1 MDRATSDNLRIE
13 FLQALREVLPAEPG
27 TVVMHSSLAMIAPG
41 VPLTKWDIHYA
52 VGVLASEGWTIALPA
67 FTFSFCRGEPFQVGG
82 SPSETGAVADW
93 LLEAF
98 PQARRTLHPIYS
110 FCVHGPRAAAIAA
123 CKSSTTFGDD
133 SPFELFERENATIV
147 MAGCGWEYCTLFH
160 RYEEKAEVPY
170 RVFKDFAGDLVAA
183 DGSVET
189 VIAPMFVRD
198 LDVGGLNDFDPAVQ
212 VLQTTGAIRE
222 VALWRGQISAAS
234 AQSIADVFTKS
245 LSEDPLSFI
254 SNRAEVRKRLNDRRE
269 AELAPDY
276 RVALLGSSNLDVA
289 REEFANRLK
298 SLLAQ
303 RRCTICTVPYGQ
315 MFTDVM
321 NPGSDLNTE
330 SPDLAIFCDRLEDL
344 FGVASIAKVA
354 FDLAQDRVEAYIRC
368 IRQLASSSGSWV
380 VVHRFFVSERLSSED
395 QARIGV
401 EIARLNELL
410 IEGLKDLD
418 KIVWIDPAVEATAS
432 APVFDSRLWYV
443 GRIPFSQSYMSRLA
457 DRWSGIVLS
466 VLEKSIRL
474 VVVDL
479 DNTMWGGVLG
489 EDGLDGIKIGGDYP
503 GNAFQDFQ
511 AAIKALS
518 ERGIALAVS
527 SKNDEDLALRVL
539 EEHQEM
545 VLRPSDFV
553 THRINWQPKWQ
564 NIKSIAKELSLGL
577 GSVLFID
584 DNPVEREN
592 VARNLPDVKILDLP
606 ADPTLYLQNLNDC
619 VWLESVRTGQE
630 DLKRVA
636 SYKARKK
643 ITEQLE
649 ASENIDDFLRTL
661 DMTLHVNQLD
671 ESNIAR
677 ASQLCQKTNQFN
689 TTTRRYTS
697 QDLTS
702 LVEDGGDVAVIGLED
717 KYSPKENIGLIIL
730 KPQSEMNQGDVDLF
744 LLSCRVLGRTV
755 EKAVL
760 NWAVNRARDRGWDRL
775 CGQIIETPRNTP
787 ARKVFDEASFE
798 FDKDSGQWFRKSGT
812 GEIPPWFKL
821 QISFS

>member
-1 MDRATSDNLRIE
+1 MDRATSANLRLE
-13 FLQALREVLPAEPG
+13 FLQSLRAVLPEEPG
-27 TVVMHSSLAMIAPG
+27 IAVMHSSLAMIAPG
-41 VPLTKWDIHYA
+41 IPLTKWDIHYA

-67 FTFSFCRGEPFQVGG
+67 FTFSFCRGEPFRIGG
-82 SPSETGAVADW
+82 SPSETGAIADW

-98 PQARRTLHPIYS
+98 PEARRTAHPIYS
-110 FCVHGPRAAAIAA
+110 FCVHGPQAEEIAA
-123 CKSSTTFGDD
+123 CRSSTTFGDD
-133 SPFELFERENATIV
+133 SPFELFERRDAAIV
-147 MAGCGWEYCTLFH
+147 MVGCGWEYCTLFH

-170 RVFKDFAGDLVAA
+170 RLLKDFTGDLVAA

-189 VIAPMFVRD
+189 VTAPMFVRD
-198 LDVGGLNDFDPAVQ
+198 LEIGGLNDFNPAVEA
-212 VLQTTGAIRE
+212 LEEAGAIRQ
-222 VALWRGQISAAS
+222 VALWRGQVAAAS
-234 AQSIADVFTKS
+234 ARSIADVCTKL
-245 LSEDPLSFI
+245 LSEDPLSFV
-254 SNRAEVRKRLNDRRE
+254 SNKAEVRKRLNDRRE
-269 AELAPDY
+269 AELATAY
-276 RVALLGSSNLDVA
+276 RIALLGSSNLEVA
-289 REEFANRLK
+289 REEFAGRLK
-298 SLLAQ
+298 GLLTQ
-303 RRCTICTVPYGQ
+303 RRTDIVTVPYGQ

-321 NPGSDLNTE
+321 NPASELNSD

-344 FGVASIAKVA
+344 FGVASISKVA
-354 FDLAQDRVEAYIRC
+354 FDLAPDRVEAYMRC
-368 IRQLASSSGSWV
+368 IRQLASTSGAWV
-380 VVHRFFVSERLSSED
+380 VVHRFALSDRLSSED
-395 QARIGV
+395 QTRIGG
-401 EIARLNELL
+401 EIARLNDILV
-410 IEGLKDLD
+410 EGLKHLD
-418 KIVWIDPAVEATAS
+418 KIIWVDPAGEAPSTE
-432 APVFDSRLWYV
+432 PVFDSRLWYV
-443 GRIPFSQSYMSRLA
+443 GRIPFSQSYTSRLV

-466 VLEKSIRL
+466 VLEKSARL

-489 EDGLDGIKIGGDYP
+489 EDGLDGIRIGGDYP

-527 SKNDEDLALRVL
+527 SKNDEDLALKVL

-584 DNPVEREN
+584 DNPVERES
-592 VARNLPDVKILDLP
+592 VARNLPEVKILDLP
-606 ADPTLYLQNLNDC
+606 ADPTLYLQALKDC
-619 VWLESVRTGQE
+619 VWLESIRTGQE

-649 ASENIDDFLRTL
+649 ASENIDDFLGTL
-661 DMTLHVNQLD
+661 DMTLHVSRLD
-671 ESNIAR
+671 DSNIAR

-702 LVEDGGDVAVIGLED
+702 LVDDGADVAVIGLED

-730 KPQSEMNQGDVDLF
+730 KPQADTNHGEVDLF

-755 EKAVL
+755 EMAVL
-760 NWAVNRARDRGWDRL
+760 NWAVNRARDRGWDSL
-775 CGQIIETPRNTP
+775 DGCIIETPRNTP
-787 ARKVFDEASFE
+787 ARRVFDEASFE
-798 FDKDSGQWFRKSGT
+798 FDKERGLWSRKSGT

-821 QISFS
+821 QTNFS